1 MGGNGKKK
9 KGVTRSP
16 PSFQRHCAGTALE
29 GKPTFRKTVL
39 RRCTCGGYSRQFLAM
54 KWGEKRADFFLFF
67 ESAQRIVITAAP
79 HRCYMSRSTR
89 RIAHESVCR
98 PTCCIAA
105 SRYNG
110 SGPARLF
117 HVGATESESCSLR
130 ILSTKHEFASHFT
143 PFFAHL
149 GHSSSAKE
157 TLINVFLPRLDHII
171 AGGCGA
177 YINVSKRQQN
187 SGERETNNIE
197 RHEIYPSSFVPES
210 QEAHATSRERQR
222 GIIGH
227 KHHSRQLVKLP
238 AQMGKQKRKNRTEK
252 KKRIIAVEPVV
263 PATHT

>member
-1 MGGNGKKK
+1 MA
-9 KGVTRSP
+9 RRERLFP
-16 PSFQRHCAGTALE
+16 F
-29 GKPTFRKTVL
+29 FRKCAAYRHHCSSTP
-39 RRCTCGGYSRQFLAM
+39 
-54 KWGEKRADFFLFF
+54 LF
-67 ESAQRIVITAAP
+67 
-79 HRCYMSRSTR
+79 HYMSRSTR

-187 SGERETNNIE
+187 SGEREKLIILNDTRYIPHFSFQNH
-197 RHEIYPSSFVPES
+197 RKHTLHHEKGNV
-210 QEAHATSRERQR
+210 
-222 GIIGH
+222 G
-227 KHHSRQLVKLP
+227 L
-238 AQMGKQKRKNRTEK
+238 
-252 KKRIIAVEPVV
+252 
-263 PATHT
+263 